1 MAANR
6 ASLETLTLPVQGM
19 TCGGCSAAVTRVLSG
34 IPGVAE
40 ATVSLPQAQA
50 TVRFD
55 PQRVTAGQLAAA
67 VRDAGY
73 EVPA

>member
-1 MAANR
+1 M
-6 ASLETLTLPVQGM
+6 TLPVQGM

-34 IPGVAE
+34 LPGVAE
-40 ATVSLPQAQA
+40 VTVSLPQAQA

-55 PQRVTAGQLAAA
+55 PEKVGAAQLAAA